1 MSTWKKVALDG
12 NILAAVGGG
21 DQTNKLGG
29 GSGTTNE
36 IITSAA
42 SGGAGRVTL
51 AQHELVIGDAG
62 NTSVNAQITGGDV
75 NGTLS
80 GSNINLA
87 IQNNKITNGMLK
99 DDIIRLAEIGHGS
112 GSESFGGTNVDIRGG
127 ILYWKDG
134 ATDGAQE
141 PAPLADDGH
150 PAIAVPGSA
159 GQVLTVVDDGNGN
172 LNPGWAAAAT
182 SPTVTINNGSGSTT
196 AQNILFGRGDG
207 SGNLDANKVYE
218 DTGLQWFADDAFA
231 HADGANTAGLVSDTG
246 FKGNLA
252 GTATTATK
260 TTTALAADNTLHY
273 LLMTTAN
280 TGQTSTELKT
290 QEVISVKPQST
301 LANSVTTISGNV
313 SIGGDLTVSGSTT
326 TLNTTE
332 LNVEDTEIQVASMAF
347 ADNGVYSEDVQTAT
361 GDFGVGLVI
370 FNGQGDGLAAAE
382 GQDAVAASDFQ
393 ASSHTRKA
401 RFLYHGHKGST
412 TYTASNSVLGWTIAQ
427 EGKNGTPETNVVDA
441 LPVVDSFGVG
451 VMHVTS
457 TALTA
462 QGGDDNLDI
471 GIGAMAY
478 DGTDLWIQT
487 AITS

>member
-1 MSTWKKVALDG
+1 MGTWKKVALDG

-21 DQTNKLGG
+21 KTNSSLGG
-29 GSGTTNE
+29 GSGNANE

-42 SGGAGRVTL
+42 SGGAGNVTL
-51 AQHELVIGDAG
+51 AQHELVIGDSG

-80 GSNINLA
+80 GGNINLS
-87 IQNNKITNGMLK
+87 IQNNKISNGMLK
-99 DDIIRLAEIGHGS
+99 DDIIRLAEIGHGN
-112 GSESFGGTNVDIRGG
+112 GSNSFGGTNVDIRGG

-134 ATDGAQE
+134 ATDGE
-141 PAPLADDGH
+141 DDPSPLADDGE
-150 PAIAVPGSA
+150 PKLAIPGSA

-182 SPTVTINNGSGSTT
+182 SPTVTINNGTGSTT

-207 SGNLDANKVYE
+207 NGNLDANKVYE
-218 DTGLQWFADDAFA
+218 DTGLQWYADDSFS
-231 HADGANTAGLVSDTG
+231 HADASNTAGLVSDTG

-260 TTTALAADNTLHY
+260 TTTALAADNVQHY

-280 TGQTSTELKT
+280 TAQGSTELKT

-301 LANSVTTISGNV
+301 LANSTTSISGNV
-313 SIGGDLTVSGSTT
+313 TIGGDLTVSGATT

-332 LNVEDTEIQVASMAF
+332 LNVEDTEIQVASMSF
-347 ADNGVYSEDVQTAT
+347 ADTGVYSEDVQTAT

-370 FNGQGDGLAAAE
+370 FNGQGNGLAADGDDA
-382 GQDAVAASDFQ
+382 AVAADGFQ

-412 TYTASNSVLGWTIAQ
+412 TYSASNSVLGWTIAQ
-427 EGKNGTPETNVVDA
+427 EGKNGTPETNVADA
-441 LPVVDSFGVG
+441 LPVVSSFGVG
-451 VMHVTS
+451 VMHVQS
-457 TALTA
+457 VALSGE
-462 QGGDDNLDI
+462 GGSDNLDI

-478 DGTDLWIQT
+478 DGSDLWIQT
-487 AITS
+487 AVD